1 MPSSKYLALSFM
13 DWLKNQVIAALSGD
27 QKVSKQLLIALAGVV
42 AVASLV
48 LVAVNRPEPPT
59 GEFSVSTDDA
69 VNEVIE
75 QYLYIHVVGEVVSPG
90 MYQLPIGARLV
101 DAVFAAGGLTDEA
114 DNASVNLARELT
126 DGKQIIVFSISQEGQ
141 SPVTNSSGLISLNRA
156 GDKELEELPGIG
168 PALAGRIIA
177 WREANGGFKSIEDL
191 LKVSGIGES
200 LLSGVIDLVTL

>member
-1 MPSSKYLALSFM
+1 M

-48 LVAVNRPEPPT
+48 LVAVNRPETPT
-59 GEFSVSTDDA
+59 GEFSVSTDET
-69 VNEVIE
+69 VSEVIE
-75 QYLYIHVVGEVVSPG
+75 QYLYVHVVGEVVSPG

-101 DAVFAAGGLTDEA
+101 DAVFAAGGLTEDA

-126 DGKQIIVFSISQEGQ
+126 DGEQIIVFSVSQEGEA
-141 SPVTNSSGLISLNRA
+141 TGTTASGLVSLNRA

-177 WREANGGFKSIEDL
+177 WREANGGFKSVEDL

>member
-1 MPSSKYLALSFM
+1 M

-59 GEFSVSTDDA
+59 GEFSVSADET
-69 VNEVIE
+69 VNQVIE
-75 QYLYIHVVGEVVSPG
+75 QFLYVHVVGEVSSPG

-101 DAVFAAGGLTDEA
+101 DAVFAAGGLTEEA

-126 DGKQIIVFSISQEGQ
+126 DGEQVIVFSISKEGQ
-141 SPVTNSSGLISLNRA
+141 SAGTSSSGLISLKRA
-156 GDKELEELPGIG
+156 GDKQLEELPGIG

-177 WREANGGFKSIEDL
+177 WREANGGFKSVQDL

>member
-1 MPSSKYLALSFM
+1 M

-42 AVASLV
+42 AVVSLV

-59 GEFSVSTDDA
+59 GEFSVSADETS
-69 VNEVIE
+69 NEVS
-75 QYLYIHVVGEVVSPG
+75 QQFLYVHVVGEVQSPG

-101 DAVFAAGGLTDEA
+101 DAVFAAGGLTEEA

-126 DGKQIIVFSISQEGQ
+126 DGEQIIVFSISQEGEAAG
-141 SPVTNSSGLISLNRA
+141 STASGLVSLNRA

-168 PALAGRIIA
+168 LALAGRIIA
-177 WREANGGFKSIEDL
+177 WREANGGFKSVQDL
-191 LKVSGIGES
+191 LKVSGIGEN
-200 LLSGVIDLVTL
+200 LLAGLVDLVTL

>member
-1 MPSSKYLALSFM
+1 M

-27 QKVSKQLLIALAGVV
+27 QKVSKQLLVALAGVV
-42 AVASLV
+42 AVVSLV

-59 GEFSVSTDDA
+59 GEFSVSA
-69 VNEVIE
+69 NETAIE
-75 QYLYIHVVGEVVSPG
+75 VVEQFLYVHVVGEVQSPG

-101 DAVFAAGGLTDEA
+101 DAVFAAGGLTEEA

-126 DGKQIIVFSISQEGQ
+126 DGEQIIVFSISQEGQ
-141 SPVTNSSGLISLNRA
+141 SPGTNSSGLISLNRA

-177 WREANGGFKSIEDL
+177 WREANGGFKSVQDL
-191 LKVSGIGES
+191 LEVSGIGES

>member
-1 MPSSKYLALSFM
+1 ME
-13 DWLKNQVIAALSGD
+13 WLKNQVIAALSGD

-42 AVASLV
+42 AVASWV

-59 GEFSVSTDDA
+59 GEFSVSADETA
-69 VNEVIE
+69 NEVLQ
-75 QYLYIHVVGEVVSPG
+75 QYLYVHVVGEVQSPG

-101 DAVFAAGGLTDEA
+101 DAVFAAGGLTEEA

-126 DGKQIIVFSISQEGQ
+126 DGEQIIVFSISQDGE
-141 SPVTNSSGLISLNRA
+141 SPGSTSSGLISLNRA

-177 WREANGGFKSIEDL
+177 WREANGGFKSVQDL

>member
-1 MPSSKYLALSFM
+1 ME
-13 DWLKNQVIAALSGD
+13 WLKNQVIAALSGD
-27 QKVSKQLLIALAGVV
+27 QKVSKQLLISLAGVV

-59 GEFSVSTDDA
+59 GEFSVSANET
-69 VNEVIE
+69 VNEVS
-75 QYLYIHVVGEVVSPG
+75 QQFLYVHVVGEVQSPG

-101 DAVFAAGGLTDEA
+101 DAVFAAGGLTEEA
-114 DNASVNLARELT
+114 DNASVNLARELS
-126 DGKQIIVFSISQEGQ
+126 DGEQIVVFSISQEGQ
-141 SPVTNSSGLISLNRA
+141 SPGTNSSGLISLNRA

-177 WREANGGFKSIEDL
+177 WREANGGFKSVQDL

>member
-1 MPSSKYLALSFM
+1 M

-59 GEFSVSTDDA
+59 GEFSVSTDETA
-69 VNEVIE
+69 NEVIE
-75 QYLYIHVVGEVVSPG
+75 QFLYVHVVGEVASPG

-101 DAVFAAGGLTDEA
+101 DAVFAAGGLTEEA

-126 DGKQIIVFSISQEGQ
+126 DGEQIIVFSISQEGQ
-141 SPVTNSSGLISLNRA
+141 SPGTNSSGLISLNRA

-177 WREANGGFKSIEDL
+177 WREANGGFKSVQDL

-200 LLSGVIDLVTL
+200 LLAGVVDLVTL

>member
-1 MPSSKYLALSFM
+1 ME
-13 DWLKNQVIAALSGD
+13 WLKNQVIAALSGD

-59 GEFSVSTDDA
+59 GEFSVSADET
-69 VNEVIE
+69 VNEVSQ
-75 QYLYIHVVGEVVSPG
+75 QYLYVHVVGEVESPG

-101 DAVFAAGGLTDEA
+101 DAVFAAGGLTEEA
-114 DNASVNLARELT
+114 DNSSVNLARELT
-126 DGKQIIVFSISQEGQ
+126 DGEQIIVFSISQEGEAAG
-141 SPVTNSSGLISLNRA
+141 TTASGLVSLNRA

-177 WREANGGFKSIEDL
+177 WREANGGFKSVQDL

>member
-1 MPSSKYLALSFM
+1 ME
-13 DWLKNQVIAALSGD
+13 WLKNQVIAALSGD

-59 GEFSVSTDDA
+59 GEFSVSADETA
-69 VNEVIE
+69 NEVIE
-75 QYLYIHVVGEVVSPG
+75 QFLYVHVVGEVLSPG

-101 DAVFAAGGLTDEA
+101 DAVFAAGGLTEDA

-126 DGKQIIVFSISQEGQ
+126 DGEQIIVFSISQEGQ
-141 SPVTNSSGLISLNRA
+141 SPGTTSSGLVSLNRA

-177 WREANGGFKSIEDL
+177 WREANGGFKSVQDL

>member
-1 MPSSKYLALSFM
+1 M

-42 AVASLV
+42 AVVSLV

-59 GEFSVSTDDA
+59 GEFSVSADET
-69 VNEVIE
+69 VNEVT
-75 QYLYIHVVGEVVSPG
+75 QQFLYVHVVGEVESPG

-101 DAVFAAGGLTDEA
+101 DAVFAAGGLTEDA

-126 DGKQIIVFSISQEGQ
+126 DGEQIIVFSVSQEGEA
-141 SPVTNSSGLISLNRA
+141 VGTTASGLVSLNRA

-168 PALAGRIIA
+168 PALAGRIVA
-177 WREANGGFKSIEDL
+177 WREANGGFKSVEDL

>member
-1 MPSSKYLALSFM
+1 ME
-13 DWLKNQVIAALSGD
+13 WLKNQVIAALSGD

-59 GEFSVSTDDA
+59 GEFTVSADET
-69 VNEVIE
+69 VNEVS
-75 QYLYIHVVGEVVSPG
+75 QQFLYVHVVGEVQSPG

-101 DAVFAAGGLTDEA
+101 DALFAAGGLTEEA

-126 DGKQIIVFSISQEGQ
+126 DGEQIIVFSTSQEGQ
-141 SPVTNSSGLISLNRA
+141 AAGTTASGLVSLNRA

-177 WREANGGFKSIEDL
+177 WREANGGFKSVQDL

>member
-1 MPSSKYLALSFM
+1 M

-59 GEFSVSTDDA
+59 GEFSVSADEA
-69 VNEVIE
+69 ANEVLD
-75 QYLYIHVVGEVVSPG
+75 QFLYVHVVGEVASPG
-90 MYQLPIGARLV
+90 MYQLPVGARLV
-101 DAVFAAGGLTDEA
+101 DAVFAAGGLTEDA
-114 DNASVNLARELT
+114 DNASVNLARKLT
-126 DGKQIIVFSISQEGQ
+126 DGEQIIVFSISQEGQ
-141 SPVTNSSGLISLNRA
+141 SPGTNSSGLISLNRA

-177 WREANGGFKSIEDL
+177 WREANGGFKSVQDL

-200 LLSGVIDLVTL
+200 LLSGVVDLVTL

>member
-1 MPSSKYLALSFM
+1 ME
-13 DWLKNQVIAALSGD
+13 WLKNQVIAALSGD

-59 GEFSVSTDDA
+59 GEFSVSADET
-69 VNEVIE
+69 VNEVS
-75 QYLYIHVVGEVVSPG
+75 QQFLYVHVVGEVKSPG

-101 DAVFAAGGLTDEA
+101 DAVFAAGGLTEEA

-126 DGKQIIVFSISQEGQ
+126 DGEQIIVFSTSQEGQ
-141 SPVTNSSGLISLNRA
+141 AAGTTASGLVSLNRA

-168 PALAGRIIA
+168 PALAGRIVA
-177 WREANGGFKSIEDL
+177 WREANGGFKSVQDL
-191 LKVSGIGES
+191 LKVSGIGEN
-200 LLSGVIDLVTL
+200 LLAGVIDLVTL

>member
-1 MPSSKYLALSFM
+1 ME
-13 DWLKNQVIAALSGD
+13 WLKNQVIAALSGD

-48 LVAVNRPEPPT
+48 LVAVIRPEPPT
-59 GEFSVSTDDA
+59 GEFSVSADETA
-69 VNEVIE
+69 NEVLQ
-75 QYLYIHVVGEVVSPG
+75 QYLYVHVVGEVQSPG

-101 DAVFAAGGLTDEA
+101 DAVFAAGGLTEEA

-126 DGKQIIVFSISQEGQ
+126 DGEQIIVFSISQDGE
-141 SPVTNSSGLISLNRA
+141 SPGSTSSGLISLNRA

-177 WREANGGFKSIEDL
+177 WREANGGFKSVQDL

>member
-1 MPSSKYLALSFM
+1 ME
-13 DWLKNQVIAALSGD
+13 WLKNQVIAALSGD

-48 LVAVNRPEPPT
+48 LVALNRPEPPT
-59 GEFSVSTDDA
+59 GEFSVSADET
-69 VNEVIE
+69 VNEVS
-75 QYLYIHVVGEVVSPG
+75 QQFLYVHVVGEVKSPG

-101 DAVFAAGGLTDEA
+101 DAVFAAGGLTEEA

-126 DGKQIIVFSISQEGQ
+126 DGEQIIVFSTSQEGEAAG
-141 SPVTNSSGLISLNRA
+141 TTASGLVSLNRA

-177 WREANGGFKSIEDL
+177 WREANGGFKSVQDL

>member
-126 DGKQIIVFSISQEGQ
+126 DGEQIIVFSISQEGQ
-141 SPVTNSSGLISLNRA
+141 SPGTNPSGLISLNRA

>member
-126 DGKQIIVFSISQEGQ
+126 DGEQIIVFSISQEGQ
-141 SPVTNSSGLISLNRA
+141 SPGTNSSGLISLNRA

>member
-1 MPSSKYLALSFM
+1 LSFM

-27 QKVSKQLLIALAGVV
+27 QKVSKQLLVALAGVV

-59 GEFSVSTDDA
+59 GEFSVSADRTA
-69 VNEVIE
+69 NEVID
-75 QYLYIHVVGEVVSPG
+75 QFLYVHVVGEVASPG

-101 DAVFAAGGLTDEA
+101 DAVFAAGGLTEDA

-126 DGKQIIVFSISQEGQ
+126 DGEQIIVFSISQEGQ
-141 SPVTNSSGLISLNRA
+141 SPGTNSSGLISLNRA

-177 WREANGGFKSIEDL
+177 WREANGGFKSVQDL

>member
-59 GEFSVSTDDA
+59 GEFSVSNDEA

-75 QYLYIHVVGEVVSPG
+75 QYLYVHVVGEVVSPG

-126 DGKQIIVFSISQEGQ
+126 DGEQIIVFSISQEGQ
-141 SPVTNSSGLISLNRA
+141 SPGTNSSGLISLNRA